1 MTTIRCRRLT
11 AGFWRARRHL
21 LVGMIA
27 AFAAVTI
34 AATGSAVAE
43 PQQQSQP
50 NQIALNAKQVES
62 FINSVKDISAAI
74 EKIESSSSGN
84 PSPQQM
90 ASLNAIAK
98 KYGFKDF
105 GEYEDVADSISL
117 VMGGI
122 DPQTKQFTQPPEFL
136 KKQIAQVQAD
146 KSIDPKERKELLQ
159 DLNEQLKMSVNVAH
173 PGNIT
178 LVLKYYDKLEASMQ

>member
-1 MTTIRCRRLT
+1 M
-11 AGFWRARRHL
+11 
-21 LVGMIA
+21 VA
-27 AFAAVTI
+27 ALAAVAVI
-34 AATGSAVAE
+34 AATGLATAE
-43 PQQQSQP
+43 PQQPQAP
-50 NQIALNAKQVES
+50 NQIAVTAKQIES
-62 FINSVKDISAAI
+62 FIASVKEISAMI

-84 PSPQQM
+84 PSPEQM

-105 GEYEDVADSISL
+105 GEYEDVADSISI

-159 DLNEQLKMSVNVAH
+159 ELNEQLKMSVNVAH

-178 LVLKYYDKLEASMQ
+178 LVLKYYDKLEAALQ